1 MTPIPFS
8 TYDMSEAEAQQQF
21 EIYTALKSNY
31 DTEID
36 SDFSINIR
44 DFDIFNSNELN
55 SHGAIFRITNNS
67 RPFYLEFIE
76 ILYRTGGQRYSSGIH
91 VEYQTWG
98 IINLKSSFGHILIKP
113 ETFLDK
119 VHDLIN
125 PVDIDFED
133 DKEFSKK
140 FLVVTND
147 KVKAQMQMTKNFRDC
162 IMQIQLKEFIIEI
175 VDNKLI
181 IGDKKIV
188 SLESA
193 LEFAKYLNNLAAA
206 F

>member
-1 MTPIPFS
+1 
-8 TYDMSEAEAQQQF
+8 MSEADAQNQF
-21 EIYTALKSNY
+21 EIYTALKTNY

-44 DFDIFNSNELN
+44 DFSIFNANELN
-55 SHGAIFRITNNS
+55 SHGATFRITNNS

-76 ILYRTGGQRYSSGIH
+76 ILYRTGGQRYSSGIYM
-91 VEYQTWG
+91 EYQTWG
-98 IINLKSSFGHILIKP
+98 TINLKNSFGHIIIKP

-119 VHDLIN
+119 IHDLIN
-125 PVDIDFED
+125 PVDMDFED
-133 DKEFSKK
+133 DKEFSNK

-147 KVKAQMQMTKNFRDC
+147 KLKAQMQITKNFRNC

-181 IGDKKIV
+181 VGDRKIV

-193 LEFAKYLNNLAAA
+193 LEFAKYLNKLAGA